1 MKRFFVTLLAVI
13 IGGII
18 LSILPMIILF
28 SIAGAM
34 SSDKDNVE
42 VKDNT
47 VLVMNLSS
55 SIQDRDVS
63 DPSSLIQNMISGN
76 SAGIGLNDIKSTLK
90 KAKTDD
96 RIKGLILKG
105 AQTNASINTV
115 KEVHDAIA
123 DFKTSGKF
131 VYFYD
136 SSIAQSSLL
145 AAAKADGI
153 YVNPA
158 GDVDVHGISVLI
170 QFYKGLI
177 DKLGLNVEIIR
188 HGQFKSA
195 VEPFMLNKM
204 SDASRLQTQRYIDVI
219 WQNVRDSIA
228 AGRNIAAAD
237 VDEYV
242 NKLMSSDINNALAVG
257 LVDSLCYEDEFIAKM
272 KAITNT
278 PEDQELNTVDFGNY
292 IKVFS
297 PNEEL
302 NFSTNK
308 VAVIYAVGEISDGSN
323 KSDKANIYGDDL
335 ANTIREARKDDDV
348 KAIVMR
354 VNSPGGSALA
364 SEVIW
369 REVSLA
375 ASEKPFIVSMGDY
388 AASGGYY
395 ISCAAD
401 SIFAEP
407 TTITGSIGV
416 FGILPVVGPALEKFG
431 VNTEKVQSN
440 KYSQIDGF
448 SPISDMQR
456 DAIQRSVE
464 NVYATFTRRCANGR
478 KTTVEHI
485 DSIGQGRVWAGEDA
499 INIGLVDKLGSLD
512 DAIRCA
518 ANAADIADDYIVEEL
533 PSIDESFGFFVRQF
547 SKNAETFVGKSMFGD
562 TYGLV
567 KRYETLTKQK
577 SIQARMEYT
586 FMEY

>member
-13 IGGII
+13 VGGII

-34 SSDKDNVE
+34 SSGNENVE
-42 VKDNT
+42 VKENS

-55 SIQDRDVS
+55 AIQDRNIS
-63 DPSSLIQNMISGN
+63 DPSSLIQNMFSGN
-76 SAGIGLNDIKSTLK
+76 TSGVGLNDIKATLK
-90 KAKTDD
+90 KAKADD

-105 AQTNASINTV
+105 AQTNASVNTV
-115 KEVHDAIA
+115 KEVHDDIA

-136 SSIAQSSLL
+136 SSIAQTSLL

-158 GDVDVHGISVLI
+158 GEVDVHGISILT

-204 SDASRLQTQRYIDVI
+204 SEASRLQTQRFIDVI

-237 VDEYV
+237 IDEYV
-242 NKLMSSDINNALAVG
+242 DNLKSSDINNALTVG
-257 LVDSLCYEDEFIAKM
+257 LVDSLCYEDEFTAKM
-272 KAITNT
+272 KALTNT
-278 PEDQELNTVDFGNY
+278 PDDEDLNTVDFNNY
-292 IKVFS
+292 IKAYS

-308 VAVIYAVGEISDGSN
+308 VAVIYALGEINDGSN
-323 KSDKANIYGDDL
+323 KMDLANIYADDL
-335 ANTIREARKDDDV
+335 ARTIREARKDDGV

-364 SEVIW
+364 SEIIW

-375 ASEKPFIVSMGDY
+375 SSEKPFIVSMGDY

-416 FGILPVVGPALEKFG
+416 FGIIPVVGPALEKFG

-440 KYSQIDGF
+440 KYSQFDGF
-448 SPISDMQR
+448 TPLSDVQR
-456 DAIQRSVE
+456 DAVQRSVE

-485 DSIGQGRVWAGEDA
+485 DSIGQGRVWAGADA
-499 INIGLVDKLGSLD
+499 ISIGLVDKLGSLD

-518 ANAADIADDYIVEEL
+518 ANAADLGDDYLICEMPDV
-533 PSIDESFGFFVRQF
+533 DESFSFFMRQF
-547 SKNAETFVGKSMFGD
+547 SSSAEAFVGKTMFGD
-562 TYGLV
+562 TYSLV
-567 KRYETLTKQK
+567 KRYEALSKQK
-577 SIQARMEYT
+577 TIQARMECT